1 MFKCTLLFFPIA
13 PQKASMHF
21 QHEVPQHI
29 PEKRY
34 YMDRYATNRS
44 QYLFRGQ
51 PGSNPVCWLG
61 DQWQRH
67 PPEQHNTSRLGA
79 SLPWG
84 PEKMGEI
91 CCWVRAYGWDFCCK
105 ITLSMDWISTW
116 YLICV
121 CNLFTFLGVG
131 VGWGEPLLTV
141 SSVETACTE
150 FDSGDISGL
159 VQSLAHDGR
168 PSIKWPLS
176 IMPHLAFKS
185 GCSHSALLTHQCCW
199 MRAIYTQCLWH

>member
-1 MFKCTLLFFPIA
+1 MCIFVKFLFDVVACHHYSCLYIHALGCENILIGRVLTNFHHNYYHVRLTPSSLHSLCFPSLHTFCFLQCSVFKCTLFFFSTT

-21 QHEVPQHI
+21 QHDVPQYI

-91 CCWVRAYGWDFCCK
+91 CCWVRAYG
-105 ITLSMDWISTW
+105 
-116 YLICV
+116 
-121 CNLFTFLGVG
+121 
-131 VGWGEPLLTV
+131 
-141 SSVETACTE
+141 
-150 FDSGDISGL
+150 
-159 VQSLAHDGR
+159 
-168 PSIKWPLS
+168 
-176 IMPHLAFKS
+176 
-185 GCSHSALLTHQCCW
+185 
-199 MRAIYTQCLWH
+199 